1 MRSRRLP
8 ARSNCR
14 RDRSSCRGRPSS
26 LGARRPYSGFAERID
41 PMLFSWRHQLARM
54 SPRGKAWQPRAR
66 CSRLGVEA
74 LEDRTV
80 LSFAAVPPSF
90 PTGPAPHAVVAA
102 DFAGSGR
109 LDLAVVNEQ
118 SNTVSVFPGNGDGAF
133 QPKVDYTVG
142 TNPDAL
148 AAGDFNGDGRPDLA
162 VVNLTGS
169 VSVLLNGGAGAF
181 LPAVGFA
188 VPSGSHSVAVADFIG
203 DGHADLV
210 VNPSLLLGNG
220 DGTFQPA
227 TTLAANGAI
236 VATGDFN
243 GDGKPDLAS
252 AVPTAPGLE
261 SVLISLGNGD
271 GTFQA
276 PQSFALDAGTPM
288 AVAVADFNGDGRPDL
303 AVTNNKDIDTRLGG
317 VTQPGTVS
325 VLLGNGDGTF
335 MTATTYAVGYGP
347 TSVAAADFN
356 GDGRPDLLVNNA
368 DSETVSA
375 LTGNGDGA
383 FGAAATYYVGG
394 AAAGTGLQ
402 ALVAGD
408 FTGDGRPDF
417 AVTSLGAA
425 FQAAGAV
432 SVVRNNG
439 DGAFAAPVKVD

>member
-66 CSRLGVEA
+66 CSRLEVET

-90 PTGPAPHAVVAA
+90 PTGPDPHAVVAA

-188 VPSGSHSVAVADFIG
+188 VPSGSHSVAVADFNG

-210 VNPSLLLGNG
+210 VNHSLLLGNG

-303 AVTNNKDIDTRLGG
+303 AVTNDN
-317 VTQPGTVS
+317 
-325 VLLGNGDGTF
+325 
-335 MTATTYAVGYGP
+335 
-347 TSVAAADFN
+347 
-356 GDGRPDLLVNNA
+356 
-368 DSETVSA
+368 SETVSA

-439 DGAFAAPVKVD
+439 DGAFAAPVKVTLPGVTVSQQAAADFNGDGIPDKALVAGPNQVNVEL